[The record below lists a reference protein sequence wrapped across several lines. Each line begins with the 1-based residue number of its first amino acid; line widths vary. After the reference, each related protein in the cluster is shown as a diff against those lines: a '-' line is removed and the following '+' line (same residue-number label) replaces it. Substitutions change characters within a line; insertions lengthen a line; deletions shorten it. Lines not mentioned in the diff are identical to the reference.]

1 MNRTK
6 MIYSAAAVALLVLV
20 GIGWKLTSRNAYE
33 SASYSVLKAEDEFE
47 IREYPDL
54 NMVITQAEFDSQG
67 NDGSFMRLFRY
78 IDGNNAQ
85 QQKVAMTTPVFMN
98 SRQKDAPGKMGFVIP
113 QKLHASEIPR
123 PGNAKVQLSERQGG
137 QFAVIRFSGRINA
150 ETVLRAEEKLRAWAA
165 KQELQL
171 ADQAEYAGYDP
182 PWTPGPF
189 RRNEVHIRLSQS
201 L

>member
-1 MNRTK
+1 
-6 MIYSAAAVALLVLV
+6 MIYTAAAVALLVLA
-20 GIGWKLTSRNAYE
+20 GIGWKLTARNAYE
-33 SASYSVLKAEDEFE
+33 SASYSVLEAEDEFE

-54 NMVITQAEFDSQG
+54 NMAITQAELDSQG
-67 NDGSFMRLFRY
+67 KDGSFMRLFRY
-78 IDGNNAQ
+78 IDGNNSQ

-98 SRQKDAPGKMGFVIP
+98 SRRKDVPGKMGFVIP
-113 QKLHASEIPR
+113 QKLKESEIPK
-123 PGNAKVQLSERQGG
+123 PDNARVQLSERKGG

-150 ETVLRAEEKLRAWAA
+150 ATVQQAEQKLRAWAA
-165 KQELQL
+165 KMELQL
-171 ADQAEYAGYDP
+171 ADETEYAGYDP

>member
-1 MNRTK
+1 
-6 MIYSAAAVALLVLV
+6 MIYIAAVVALLVV
-20 GIGWKLTSRNAYE
+20 GGFGWKLTSRNAYE
-33 SASYSVLKAEDEFE
+33 SASYSVLESDDAFE

-54 NMVITQAEFDSQG
+54 NLAITQAEFDSQG
-67 NDGSFMRLFRY
+67 DDGSFMRLFRY

-98 SRQKDAPGKMGFVIP
+98 SRRKDVPGQMGFVIP
-113 QKLHASEIPR
+113 QKLKEGEIPN
-123 PGNAKVQLSERQGG
+123 PDNAKVQLSERKGG
-137 QFAVIRFSGRINA
+137 QFAVIRFSGRMNE
-150 ETVLRAEEKLRAWAA
+150 ETVRQAEQKLRAWAA
-165 KQELQL
+165 KKDLRL
-171 ADQAEYAGYDP
+171 ADEAEYAGYDP